1 MLINCILHVTFS
13 LSFFLSFFFPYFVYS
28 AMSMLLQ
35 HIYPCCTHCHYVVFG
50 LVWRKPSFFSFL
62 FPPVFL
68 GKVPQGDSI
77 ASYGDHS
84 LVLKSSNGI
93 IRGNTVEGVE
103 GETFT
108 ALCIADSS
116 LLKQAPNS
124 MKWLPVREHMK
135 DRQILQKRE
144 GNYTVKF
151 TIAKLNRSDAGIY
164 KCVMVMAD
172 NEAKEKQL
180 ELYVKPEG

>member
-1 MLINCILHVTFS
+1 MRERRKKI
-13 LSFFLSFFFPYFVYS
+13 
-28 AMSMLLQ
+28 
-35 HIYPCCTHCHYVVFG
+35 VVVLGGSGTVLFI
-50 LVWRKPSFFSFL
+50 SEYFFSFS
-62 FPPVFL
+62 VFL
-68 GKVPQGDSI
+68 GIVPQGGSI
-77 ASYGDHS
+77 TSYGDHS

-93 IRGNTVEGVE
+93 IRGNIVEGVE
-103 GETFT
+103 GGTFT

-116 LLKQAPNS
+116 LLKQAPVS
-124 MKWLPVREHMK
+124 MKWLPVRKHMK
-135 DRQILQKRE
+135 DQQIPQKRE

-180 ELYVKPEG
+180 ELHVKPEGWCVADQICS